1 LAPQFYGHW
10 EYVQSWY
17 FVRSDRTRTSS
28 AHSYVAVMQHVEHIL
43 VTVIMTPVC
52 KLYVY
57 WVVVTVTVFYKKWQD
72 ALVCSFRTTFQQCA
86 RLFSSKAIRRAC
98 TCNSEQD
105 SVCKWCAYRAVVSTF
120 TRLSILFCW
129 CPPCMRQFVCML
141 LRTYWCWHCMSHA
154 SVCTPNSSY
163 TRTSTL
169 HASVCTTV
177 TGTYWCRRYMSHASL
192 CTQIS
197 YYTRMSTIQSSVCT
211 VYLFADVDGS

>member
-129 CPPCMRQFVCML
+129 CPPCMRQFVRMFQ
-141 LRTYWCWHCMSHA
+141 RTYWCWPCTCCMRQVYRTHGRRPAYVVCLFCWCQLYMHQCVKMSLVHTDVNFTCYTLTSMFHM
-154 SVCTPNSSY
+154 SVCTFALY
-163 TRTSTL
+163 
-169 HASVCTTV
+169 
-177 TGTYWCRRYMSHASL
+177 
-192 CTQIS
+192 
-197 YYTRMSTIQSSVCT
+197 
-211 VYLFADVDGS
+211 ADVDG